1 MLCVACQFPTAG
13 FPAYTLSVAIFVES
27 PKPIVKLTA
36 AIERQLR
43 IVFFGTPL
51 FAVPTLRRLHADGW
65 PIEAVVTAP
74 DKPVGRKMTLT
85 PSAVKIT
92 ASELCLTI
100 HTPMSL
106 KDESFRTFF
115 ENLKPDLCIVVAYGK
130 LIPQKFLEVPRL
142 GFLNIHPSLLPAYR
156 GPSPIQTAILD
167 GCASTGVSI
176 MALDEQMDHGPVLAQ
191 ESWTIPA
198 GFDAPLC
205 EDELSRLGADLLA
218 RTLEQYVKDA
228 IIPTQ
233 QNHALATT
241 THKFER
247 ADGRLHW
254 TNPAF
259 GLNNRIRALSAN
271 PGTWTT
277 WNDKTLNIVHAY
289 VYDGPVPPSPVG
301 TVMMQSSQVVV
312 VCGIGALTLES
323 VQLEGSTRQSARD
336 FINGRP
342 QLIGSILI

>member
-1 MLCVACQFPTAG
+1 M
-13 FPAYTLSVAIFVES
+13 AIFVEA
-27 PKPIVKLTA
+27 PKPTVRLTA
-36 AIERQLR
+36 AIEQRLR

-74 DKPVGRKMTLT
+74 DKPVGRRMILT
-85 PSAVKIT
+85 PSAVKT
-92 ASELCLTI
+92 AASELGLTV

-106 KDESFRTFF
+106 KDESFWAIF

-130 LIPQKFLEVPRL
+130 LIPQRYLEVPRL

-156 GPSPIQTAILD
+156 GPSPIQSAILD

-176 MALDEQMDHGPVLAQ
+176 MVLDEQMDHGPVLAQ

-205 EDELSRLGADLLA
+205 EDDLSRLGADLLA
-218 RTLEQYVKDA
+218 RTLPSYVKGTLSH
-228 IIPTQ
+228 P
-233 QNHALATT
+233 QNHELATM

-247 ADGRLHW
+247 TDGRLDW
-254 TNPAF
+254 TKPAF
-259 GLNNRIRALSAN
+259 ELNNRIRALSAN

-277 WNDKTLNIVHAY
+277 WDNKTLNIVHAH
-289 VYDGPVPPSPVG
+289 VYDGPVTTAPAG
-301 TVMMQSSQVVV
+301 TVVLQSAQVLV
-312 VCGIGALTLES
+312 VCGSGALTLES

-342 QLIGSILI
+342 RLIGSVLL